1 MKKEYLTPEILKI
14 SNFQEDVLTTSD
26 GFVKDLYD
34 EWTAD
39 SLDF

>member
-26 GFVKDLYD
+26 GFVSDLYD
-34 EWTAD
+34 EWNAGN
-39 SLDF
+39 LEF